1 MSSNWNLSVVVIL
14 TEFNNMFD
22 YGENMTDDQVFL
34 LISNRA
40 SKIMVAFMAV
50 FLQIHSIHLD
60 SASGDACG
68 YE

>member
-1 MSSNWNLSVVVIL
+1 MVVIL

-22 YGENMTDDQVFL
+22 YGENMSDDQVFL

-40 SKIMVAFMAV
+40 SKIMVAFMDV
-50 FLQIHSIHLD
+50 FIQIHSIYLD
-60 SASGDACG
+60 SPSGDACG

>member
-1 MSSNWNLSVVVIL
+1 
-14 TEFNNMFD
+14 MFES
-22 YGENMTDDQVFL
+22 GENMSDDPVFL

-40 SKIMVAFMAV
+40 SKITVAFMAV

-68 YE
+68 HE

>member
-1 MSSNWNLSVVVIL
+1 
-14 TEFNNMFD
+14 MFD
-22 YGENMTDDQVFL
+22 YGENMSDDQVFL

-40 SKIMVAFMAV
+40 SKIMVAFMDV
-50 FLQIHSIHLD
+50 FLQIHSIYLD

>member
-1 MSSNWNLSVVVIL
+1 MVVIF
-14 TEFNNMFD
+14 TEFNDMFES
-22 YGENMTDDQVFL
+22 GENMSDDPVFL

-40 SKIMVAFMAV
+40 SKITVAFMAV

-68 YE
+68 HE

>member
-1 MSSNWNLSVVVIL
+1 MVVIL

-22 YGENMTDDQVFL
+22 YGENMSDDQVFL

-40 SKIMVAFMAV
+40 SQIMVASMDV
-50 FLQIHSIHLD
+50 FLQIHSIYLD
-60 SASGDACG
+60 SASGDASG